1 MPNLIA
7 LLGAAT
13 ALAGAPFALG
23 LQSTLP
29 PARAPA
35 IAPAQTVTILSARE
49 RAPVLKSAS
58 AALSGVKTARGR
70 FEQVAPDG
78 KLTTGQFAM
87 SRPGKVRFDYD
98 DPVALLLV
106 SDGTT
111 VGLQDADLET
121 TDRVPLAQTPLS
133 LLLSDKLDF
142 EKDAEITDVR
152 RNGSQLAISLRDRTG
167 EMDGTL
173 TVFMAASDYALSGWR
188 TVDASGG
195 ITSVQLSTVEY
206 GARLNPRLFILRDF
220 DNR

>member
-23 LQSTLP
+23 LQSTPLP
-29 PARAPA
+29 VRAPVT
-35 IAPAQTVTILSARE
+35 APVQANASLSAAE
-49 RAPVLKSAS
+49 RGPVLKSAS

-78 KLTTGQFAM
+78 TLSTGQFAM

-98 DPVALLLV
+98 DPVPLLLV
-106 SDGTT
+106 SDGAT
-111 VGLQDADLET
+111 VALQDSDLET
-121 TDRVPLAQTPLS
+121 TDRVPLARTPLA
-133 LLLSDKLDF
+133 LLLSDKLNF

-152 RNGSQLAISLRDRTG
+152 RIGSQLAISLRDRTG

-173 TVFMAASDYALSGWR
+173 TVFLAASDYALSGWR

-195 ITSVQLSTVEY
+195 VTSVQLSKVEY
-206 GARLNPRLFILRDF
+206 DKRLNPRLFVLRDF